1 VQQLVRPT
9 ETPITPFCTSLTGIT
24 PEAAASGVELS
35 DAIARVEREVAL
47 MEGGGL
53 GENTIRIIVQWR
65 LWLACAGI
73 SRSPYQMICLR
84 WQCATALGPL
94 TMQSDPNF

>member
-24 PEAAASGVELS
+24 AEAAASGVELS

-53 GENTIRIIVQWR
+53 GENALHIIVQ
-65 LWLACAGI
+65 
-73 SRSPYQMICLR
+73 
-84 WQCATALGPL
+84 
-94 TMQSDPNF
+94 MQS